1 MAKALWWLGSVI
13 ALGSLLLSL
22 DGRSSLAAS
31 PASASQTLA
40 DRRLHIAQ
48 TLVHYL
54 PNSAEGYNQLASAYL
69 LKSRETGDFSNIV
82 KAESALDQSLHLEPD
97 NQFDNQFGNQSGNG
111 EALKLQLIL
120 LLTEHRF
127 RGGG

>member
-1 MAKALWWLGSVI
+1 MTWQKALWWLGSVI

-54 PNSAEGYNQLASAYL
+54 PNSAEVITSWLLPICSKVERRVILA
-69 LKSRETGDFSNIV
+69 I
-82 KAESALDQSLHLEPD
+82 
-97 NQFDNQFGNQSGNG
+97 
-111 EALKLQLIL
+111 
-120 LLTEHRF
+120 
-127 RGGG
+127 